1 MVDSRAARV
10 LTEDRR
16 AMLDPGEAAWLREQ
30 VMEDRD
36 AYDHLL
42 IGTSLPWLLP
52 HLVHDVEAWNAAM
65 CAGERGERW
74 ARYGERIR
82 RGADLEHW
90 SAFPSSFDALADLIA
105 EAGTGPGAPATVSVL
120 SGDVHHAYV
129 AEPSWPGR
137 TPEARI
143 AQLTC
148 SPVHNSVPLSIRL
161 GFRFGWSAVAR
172 ALGRRIARHGRCA
185 APAVGWRKTGGPW
198 FGNQI
203 MTLTLRGRSA
213 RLRLEQA
220 RAEKDG
226 TTVLRTITD
235 RELA

>member
-16 AMLDPGEAAWLREQ
+16 AMLDPGEAARLREQ

-105 EAGTGPGAPATVSVL
+105 EAGTGPGRP
-120 SGDVHHAYV
+120 
-129 AEPSWPGR
+129 
-137 TPEARI
+137 
-143 AQLTC
+143 
-148 SPVHNSVPLSIRL
+148 
-161 GFRFGWSAVAR
+161 
-172 ALGRRIARHGRCA
+172 RR
-185 APAVGWRKTGGPW
+185 
-198 FGNQI
+198 
-203 MTLTLRGRSA
+203 
-213 RLRLEQA
+213 
-220 RAEKDG
+220 
-226 TTVLRTITD
+226 
-235 RELA
+235 